1 MSTGVTPSLTPD
13 TASKRRLPRYKLAI
27 PLDLTVL
34 RSGVPDRISGSSI
47 EIGEGGMGI
56 VAASQLLVGESVR
69 VEFLV
74 PHLSSPMRATAIVR
88 YQRDKCFGLQFL
100 RLPVAQQ
107 LRIRYW
113 TRHEGEILLAAQPAA
128 SLEQEVAEPK
138 LLAVSDGCEASK
150 RRFPIRRMVLS
161 AVCALVL
168 AAVLGWWHWQRGWT
182 ELERQSPTNGTVM
195 AKPQL
200 KVPADAMERR
210 IIHQV
215 TPEYPVLARQ
225 ARMQGTVVLDAVV
238 NADGAVTQV
247 TPVSG
252 PQALSQAAMDAV
264 RWWRYEPY
272 IVNGQPTT
280 VETTVA
286 VNFRL
291 AN

>member
-1 MSTGVTPSLTPD
+1 
-13 TASKRRLPRYKLAI
+13 
-27 PLDLTVL
+27 
-34 RSGVPDRISGSSI
+34 
-47 EIGEGGMGI
+47 
-56 VAASQLLVGESVR
+56 
-69 VEFLV
+69 
-74 PHLSSPMRATAIVR
+74 
-88 YQRDKCFGLQFL
+88 
-100 RLPVAQQ
+100 
-107 LRIRYW
+107 
-113 TRHEGEILLAAQPAA
+113 
-128 SLEQEVAEPK
+128 
-138 LLAVSDGCEASK
+138 
-150 RRFPIRRMVLS
+150 
-161 AVCALVL
+161 
-168 AAVLGWWHWQRGWT
+168 
-182 ELERQSPTNGTVM
+182 M

-225 ARMQGTVVLDAVV
+225 ARVQGTVVLDAVV
-238 NADGAVTQV
+238 NADGAVTRV

>member
-1 MSTGVTPSLTPD
+1 MSTGVTPAFTQD
-13 TASKRRLPRYKLAI
+13 TAFKRRLPRYKLAI

-56 VAASQLLVGESVR
+56 VAASQLVVGESVR

-74 PHLSSPMRATAIVR
+74 PHMSSPMRATAVVR

-100 RLPVAQQ
+100 RLPAAQQ

-113 TRHEGEILLAAQPAA
+113 TRHEGEILLASQPGA
-128 SLEQEVAEPK
+128 SPEHEVAELPTD
-138 LLAVSDGCEASK
+138 SDGSENSK
-150 RRFPIRRMVLS
+150 RRFSSRRMVSL
-161 AVCALVL
+161 VLCATVL

-182 ELERQSPTNGTVM
+182 ELEKQAPGSGTVM
-195 AKPQL
+195 ATPQL
-200 KVPADAMERR
+200 KVPPDTMERR

-215 TPEYPVLARQ
+215 APEYPVLARQ
-225 ARMQGTVVLDAVV
+225 ARVQGTVVLDAVV

-252 PQALSQAAMDAV
+252 PQALSQSAMDAV

-272 IVNGQPTT
+272 LVNGQPTT
-280 VETTVA
+280 VETTIA